1 MSSLRISINQFKKGA
16 FIIVEGKPSPKS
28 FFFVKD
34 GKVRL
39 SKEFQIEELRE
50 NQLSRGDFF
59 GVISCMSKH
68 PREESAQALQDTQVI
83 EVHRDQ
89 FGALIRN
96 NAEVAM
102 KIIRSF
108 SRRLRQL
115 DQQMT
120 RVTGKEPQAEED
132 PSQILSIAEF
142 YHSTKQYNQAL
153 YAYVRYVQY
162 FPDHPKT
169 PEIKNKI
176 QSLSHLAEHA
186 LNPNN
191 EEGSGKSFK
200 NNTVIFCEHELGDEL
215 YILQQG
221 QVKITKVLD
230 HSEKT
235 IAILKAGD
243 IFGEMAIL
251 ENKPRSASATAF
263 GDVEVMAVNTS
274 NFQSIV
280 ISQPQLA
287 TRLITLLSERLW
299 TGFRQLETNMIKD
312 HPGKMLD
319 TLLLEVEKENIQNY
333 KTSHIFPFGPKELTG
348 MVGISQEE
356 GKRAF
361 TQILGMK
368 HFDLADEGKHIH
380 CLDLTEL
387 QKEVQRIKKKEIREA
402 AAEETRNLNKK

>member
-1 MSSLRISINQFKKGA
+1 MPPLRLSLHQFKKGA
-16 FIIVEGKPSPKS
+16 FIIVEGKPNPSS
-28 FFFVKD
+28 FFFIKD

-39 SKEFQIEELRE
+39 SKEFQIEEVRD
-50 NQLSRGDFF
+50 NQLGRGDFF

-68 PREESAQALQDTQVI
+68 PREESAQSIMDTQLI

-89 FGALIRN
+89 FGALIRK

-120 RVTGKEPQAEED
+120 SVTGEESKEED
-132 PSQILSIAEF
+132 PTQILSIAEF

-169 PEIKNKI
+169 PEIKSKI
-176 QSLSHLAEHA
+176 QTLSHLGQNA

-191 EEGSGKSFK
+191 QEGLSKSFK
-200 NNTVIFCEHELGDEL
+200 NNTVIFCEHELGNEL
-215 YILQQG
+215 YILQSG

-230 HSEKT
+230 NSEKT
-235 IAILKAGD
+235 IAILKGGD

-263 GDVEVMAVNTS
+263 GDVEVMAVNNS
-274 NFQSIV
+274 NFQSMV
-280 ISQPQLA
+280 SSQPQLA

-312 HPGKMLD
+312 HAGKMLD
-319 TLLLEVEKENIQNY
+319 ALLLEVEKENIQNY
-333 KTSHIFPFGPKELTG
+333 KTDHTFPFGPRELAG
-348 MVGISQEE
+348 MVGINIEK
-356 GKRAF
+356 GKQAF
-361 TQILGMK
+361 NKILETK
-368 HFDLADEGKHIH
+368 YFNLTADGQHIK

-387 QKEVQRIKKKEIREA
+387 QKEVQLIKKKEMREA
-402 AAEETRNLNKK
+402 SAEANRNPKK